1 MKRRRFLQ
9 VAGVTGAG
17 LAAGCS
23 SGEPDHLL
31 PYLVPSDELIP
42 GIPTVYATTCR
53 ECPAGCGILVKTR
66 EGRAIKAEGNPD
78 HPVNRG
84 RLCAR
89 GQAALQGLY
98 DPDRVTR
105 PMKRDGATWK
115 PVTWDQAQQEI
126 AAALGAAAASGAN
139 RVALVGG
146 AEAGALDRFYDAWLA
161 AFRSSRRVR
170 YEAFAFEPLREASRL
185 VFGVAAVPSH
195 DFGAAR
201 YVLSFGADFL
211 ETWLSPAEYTRG
223 FADAHG
229 YREGRMAKFVAV
241 EPRRGLTGF
250 SADEWVAPKPGTE
263 ALLALGIANAALRQ
277 GRGRVQGREADQLRG
292 FLARFDAATVA
303 QQTGVAAEV
312 IERLAREFTERAP
325 SLAVAGGVAGQHAAA
340 TQTAVAVHLLNYVA
354 GNVGRTVTFPAAS
367 VWDQV
372 ATYQD
377 MTRLIAAMNDG
388 SVDVALVHATN
399 PAFTLPAG
407 AAFAAAFRKVKLKV
421 SFSSYM
427 DETAALCDL
436 ILPDHHPLE
445 QWGAYT
451 PVAGLTG
458 YLQPVLN
465 PVHDTKQ
472 TADVLLALAQLAG
485 RNVAPA
491 GATTARDL
499 AHQGL
504 APADVNGAL
513 QHGVARASVTARPVR
528 LGTDFVRL
536 TWTAP
541 AFDGAADGLV
551 LLTVPSMTLYD
562 GRGANKSWL
571 QELPDV
577 ATKIAW

>member
-211 ETWLSPAEYTRG
+211 
-223 FADAHG
+223 
-229 YREGRMAKFVAV
+229 
-241 EPRRGLTGF
+241 
-250 SADEWVAPKPGTE
+250 
-263 ALLALGIANAALRQ
+263 
-277 GRGRVQGREADQLRG
+277 
-292 FLARFDAATVA
+292 
-303 QQTGVAAEV
+303 
-312 IERLAREFTERAP
+312 
-325 SLAVAGGVAGQHAAA
+325 
-340 TQTAVAVHLLNYVA
+340 
-354 GNVGRTVTFPAAS
+354 
-367 VWDQV
+367 
-372 ATYQD
+372 
-377 MTRLIAAMNDG
+377 
-388 SVDVALVHATN
+388 
-399 PAFTLPAG
+399 
-407 AAFAAAFRKVKLKV
+407 
-421 SFSSYM
+421 
-427 DETAALCDL
+427 
-436 ILPDHHPLE
+436 
-445 QWGAYT
+445 
-451 PVAGLTG
+451 
-458 YLQPVLN
+458 
-465 PVHDTKQ
+465 
-472 TADVLLALAQLAG
+472 
-485 RNVAPA
+485 
-491 GATTARDL
+491 
-499 AHQGL
+499 
-504 APADVNGAL
+504 
-513 QHGVARASVTARPVR
+513 
-528 LGTDFVRL
+528 
-536 TWTAP
+536 
-541 AFDGAADGLV
+541 
-551 LLTVPSMTLYD
+551 
-562 GRGANKSWL
+562 
-571 QELPDV
+571 
-577 ATKIAW
+577 